1 MGRKNNEDDVRVKM
15 LSYGVRL
22 TCYVS
27 GAKKNR
33 FLLDQIKRDLG
44 EGELIK
50 NILDIHYA
58 IVDELPE
65 FKEKEHVELKKYLI
79 DKIKLK

>member
-44 EGELIK
+44 EGELLK

-58 IVDELPE
+58 IIDEIPE
-65 FKEKEHVELKKYLI
+65 FKEKEHLELKKYLI

>member
-27 GAKKNR
+27 GA
-33 FLLDQIKRDLG
+33 
-44 EGELIK
+44 
-50 NILDIHYA
+50 
-58 IVDELPE
+58 
-65 FKEKEHVELKKYLI
+65 EKEHTELKKYLI

>member
-27 GAKKNR
+27 GTKKNR

-58 IVDELPE
+58 IIDELPE
-65 FKEKEHVELKKYLI
+65 FKEKEHKALKQYLI

>member
-15 LSYGVRL
+15 LSFGVRL
-22 TCYVS
+22 TCYIS

-58 IVDELPE
+58 IIDEIPE
-65 FKEKEHVELKKYLI
+65 FKEKEHIELKQYLI